1 MESGMLTPC
10 FTLPYA
16 APEVLDTAMRKS
28 QEGYNES
35 CDLWSLGVILFAM
48 LSGRAPFYSRAKTD
62 SASSIMRRIKEGD
75 FRLEG
80 DAWRYVSSAARN
92 LTKGLLT
99 VDPRKRFSMDQ
110 LCNSPWI
117 AAASSQTPASQPCL
131 LTASLLIAEPTERCL
146 KQTYDAFH
154 NATREG
160 FRLTPVASASS
171 KLLQKRKMKQSVSS
185 DASSSS
191 LSDRSSFGS
200 KSSGSVTMTSTSTKH
215 WSDAVHQTPSS
226 SSGTSR
232 PKDLE
237 IFSFKS
243 GHVQQY
249 LSSYPTANNLRTGT
263 FTHPLICGTPLNVPL
278 TVQVPN
284 AAPTFSS
291 SHHSPFIQ
299 SSFITSPILSYPPR
313 YPYSDNGISGVS
325 LSLIQQQDLD
335 VINSSSVIQ
344 KSSSTVTAT
353 VTSSSYQPSQCL
365 SPRTCSDGCTC
376 GCSGPITRSRKRRLC
391 DGDTNNSDKTLDHKV
406 GKMKMQRTGTIVI
419 E

>member
-1 MESGMLTPC
+1 
-10 FTLPYA
+10 
-16 APEVLDTAMRKS
+16 
-28 QEGYNES
+28 
-35 CDLWSLGVILFAM
+35 M
-48 LSGRAPFYSRAKTD
+48 LSGKAPFYSKIKTD

-80 DAWRYVSSAARN
+80 ESWRYVSSAARN

-99 VDPRKRFSMDQ
+99 VDPRKRYSMEQ
-110 LCNSPWI
+110 LKNNSWI
-117 AAASSQTPASQPCL
+117 QAAQNYCSNQAL
-131 LTASLLIAEPTERCL
+131 LTASVLIAEPTERCL

-185 DASSSS
+185 DASGSS

-200 KSSGSVTMTSTSTKH
+200 KSSGSMTMTSSSSKH
-215 WSDAVHQTPSS
+215 WSDAVHQTSTSS
-226 SSGTSR
+226 TTTTNTSSSR

-249 LSSYPTANNLRTGT
+249 LSSFPTANNLRNGT
-263 FTHPLICGTPLNVPL
+263 FTHPLICRTPLNVPL

-299 SSFITSPILSYPPR
+299 SNFITSPILSYPPR
-313 YPYSDNGISGVS
+313 YPYSDGISGVS
-325 LSLIQQQDLD
+325 LSLIQTDLD

-344 KSSSTVTAT
+344 KSSMVSAT

-376 GCSGPITRSRKRRLC
+376 GCSGPVTRSRKRRLC
-391 DGDTNNSDKTLDHKV
+391 DGDTNSDKTLDHKV
-406 GKMKMQRTGTIVI
+406 GKMKMQRTGTIII

>member
-1 MESGMLTPC
+1 
-10 FTLPYA
+10 
-16 APEVLDTAMRKS
+16 
-28 QEGYNES
+28 
-35 CDLWSLGVILFAM
+35 M

-160 FRLTPVASASS
+160 FRLTPVSSASS
-171 KLLQKRKMKQSVSS
+171 KLLQKRKLKQSVSS
-185 DASSSS
+185 ETSTSS

-200 KSSGSVTMTSTSTKH
+200 KSSGSLTMTSSSSKH
-215 WSDAVHQTPSS
+215 WPDAVHSS
-226 SSGTSR
+226 SSGRS
-232 PKDLE
+232 KDLE

-243 GHVQQY
+243 GSVQQY
-249 LSSYPTANNLRTGT
+249 LTSSHPSPTATTTTSRTGI
-263 FTHPLICGTPLNVPL
+263 FTHPLASRAPLMVPL
-278 TVQVPN
+278 MVQVPT
-284 AAPTFSS
+284 AATYSS
-291 SHHSPFIQ
+291 SHFAPFTPSPTLTFPA
-299 SSFITSPILSYPPR
+299 TSNSR
-313 YPYSDNGISGVS
+313 FTSAPYQDSISGVS
-325 LSLIQQQDLD
+325 LSLIQTDHD

-344 KSSSTVTAT
+344 KAGCSPAAPQPASQSEERMQAT
-353 VTSSSYQPSQCL
+353 SEICQQNPLC
-365 SPRTCSDGCTC
+365 GCTSC
-376 GCSGPITRSRKRRLC
+376 AASTEVDASKGPLTRSRKRRLR
-391 DGDTNNSDKTLDHKV
+391 DGEACSETQGPIDLKV
-406 GKMKMQRTGTIVI
+406 AKSKMKRSGTIII

>member
-1 MESGMLTPC
+1 
-10 FTLPYA
+10 
-16 APEVLDTAMRKS
+16 
-28 QEGYNES
+28 
-35 CDLWSLGVILFAM
+35 M

-160 FRLTPVASASS
+160 FRLTPVSSASS
-171 KLLQKRKMKQSVSS
+171 KLLQKRKLKQSVSS
-185 DASSSS
+185 ETSTSSI
-191 LSDRSSFGS
+191 SDRSSFGS
-200 KSSGSVTMTSTSTKH
+200 KSSGSLTMTSSSSKH
-215 WSDAVHQTPSS
+215 WPDAIH
-226 SSGTSR
+226 SGSGR
-232 PKDLE
+232 SKDLE

-243 GHVQQY
+243 SGPVQQY
-249 LSSYPTANNLRTGT
+249 LTSSHQSPTATTTTSRTGI
-263 FTHPLICGTPLNVPL
+263 FTHPLASRAPLMVPL
-278 TVQVPN
+278 MVQVPS
-284 AAPTFSS
+284 AATYSS
-291 SHHSPFIQ
+291 SHFAPFTPSPTLTFPA
-299 SSFITSPILSYPPR
+299 SSSPRFTPA
-313 YPYSDNGISGVS
+313 PYQDSISGVS
-325 LSLIQQQDLD
+325 LSLIQTDHD

-344 KSSSTVTAT
+344 KASPVAQVSQSDERMQATSEICRQNPLCGCANCVTAPE
-353 VTSSSYQPSQCL
+353 VDSLKAQN
-365 SPRTCSDGCTC
+365 
-376 GCSGPITRSRKRRLC
+376 GPLTRSRKRRLR
-391 DGDTNNSDKTLDHKV
+391 DGEPCSETQGPIDLKV
-406 GKMKMQRTGTIVI
+406 AKSKMKRSGTIII

>member
-1 MESGMLTPC
+1 
-10 FTLPYA
+10 
-16 APEVLDTAMRKS
+16 
-28 QEGYNES
+28 
-35 CDLWSLGVILFAM
+35 M

-131 LTASLLIAEPTERCL
+131 LTASLLVAEPTERCL

-160 FRLTPVASASS
+160 FRLTPVSSASS
-171 KLLQKRKMKQSVSS
+171 KLLQKRKLKQSVSS
-185 DASSSS
+185 ETSTSSI
-191 LSDRSSFGS
+191 SDRSSFGS
-200 KSSGSVTMTSTSTKH
+200 KSSGSLTMTSSSSKH
-215 WSDAVHQTPSS
+215 WPDAIH
-226 SSGTSR
+226 SGSGR
-232 PKDLE
+232 SKDLE

-243 GHVQQY
+243 SGPAQQY
-249 LSSYPTANNLRTGT
+249 LTSSHQSPTATTNASRTGI
-263 FTHPLICGTPLNVPL
+263 FTHPLASRAPLMVPL
-278 TVQVPN
+278 MVQVPS
-284 AAPTFSS
+284 AATYSS
-291 SHHSPFIQ
+291 SHFAPFTPSPTLTFPA
-299 SSFITSPILSYPPR
+299 SSSPRFTPA
-313 YPYSDNGISGVS
+313 PYQDSISGVS
-325 LSLIQQQDLD
+325 LSLIQTDHD

-344 KSSSTVTAT
+344 KASPVAQVSQSDERMQAT
-353 VTSSSYQPSQCL
+353 SEICRQNPL
-365 SPRTCSDGCTC
+365 C
-376 GCSGPITRSRKRRLC
+376 GCANCVAPEVDALKAQNGPLTRSRKRRLR
-391 DGDTNNSDKTLDHKV
+391 DGEPCSETQGPIDLKV
-406 GKMKMQRTGTIVI
+406 AKSKMKRSGTIII

>member
-1 MESGMLTPC
+1 
-10 FTLPYA
+10 
-16 APEVLDTAMRKS
+16 
-28 QEGYNES
+28 
-35 CDLWSLGVILFAM
+35 M

-160 FRLTPVASASS
+160 FRLTPVSSASS
-171 KLLQKRKMKQSVSS
+171 KLLQKRKLKQSVSS
-185 DASSSS
+185 ETSTSS

-200 KSSGSVTMTSTSTKH
+200 KSSGSLTMTSSSSKH
-215 WSDAVHQTPSS
+215 WPDAVH
-226 SSGTSR
+226 SSGSGR
-232 PKDLE
+232 SKDLE

-243 GHVQQY
+243 GSVQQY
-249 LSSYPTANNLRTGT
+249 LTTSHPSPTATTTVTSRTGI
-263 FTHPLICGTPLNVPL
+263 FTHPLASRAPLMVPL
-278 TVQVPN
+278 MVQVPT
-284 AAPTFSS
+284 AATYSS
-291 SHHSPFIQ
+291 SHFAPFTPSPTLTFPGA
-299 SSFITSPILSYPPR
+299 SSNTRFTPA
-313 YPYSDNGISGVS
+313 PYQDSISGVS
-325 LSLIQQQDLD
+325 LSLIQTDHD

-344 KSSSTVTAT
+344 KTAGCSPAAPPP
-353 VTSSSYQPSQCL
+353 TSQSEERMQEATSEICQRNPLC
-365 SPRTCSDGCTC
+365 GCTSC
-376 GCSGPITRSRKRRLC
+376 TGCTAPEVVGDASSKALGPLTRSRKRRLR
-391 DGDTNNSDKTLDHKV
+391 DGEPCSDTHQGPIDLKV
-406 GKMKMQRTGTIVI
+406 AKSKMKRSGTIII